1 MNLRDSFFVVAAVF
15 KNPTLQQQLKKVSV
29 RLGDNQNAHVPQEQ
43 TNSKTLEYCVAMSKE
58 VAYVHPLRS
67 LNSIPTY
74 TLHTHVFSKMDSNI
88 HSNTIPNT

>member
-1 MNLRDSFFVVAAVF
+1 MNLMKFFVVAAVF
-15 KNPTLQQQLKKVSV
+15 KNPTLKQQLKVSV
-29 RLGDNQNAHVPQEQ
+29 RLGDNQNAHIPQEQ
-43 TNSKTLEYCVAMSKE
+43 TNSKTLEYCVAVSKE